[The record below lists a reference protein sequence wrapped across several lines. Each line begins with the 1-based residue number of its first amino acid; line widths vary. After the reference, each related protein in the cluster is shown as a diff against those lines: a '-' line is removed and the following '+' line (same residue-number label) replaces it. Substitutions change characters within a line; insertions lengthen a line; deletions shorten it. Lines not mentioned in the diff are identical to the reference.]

1 MKITQHIA
9 RTLTGRQGPSSNMPE
24 LATAVEAGFDA
35 GLAKARRKL
44 TAFDE
49 SVRCPGCG
57 RADCLRPRLECGGE
71 SRLALTPADVCAERA
86 AMYGPCGD
94 PACTTCGPRP
104 LVALPFEPLDAEVTR
119 EITRAAARA
128 LLAEQRRAEL
138 DSCEDFGVD
147 PRYV

>member
-1 MKITQHIA
+1 MKFTA
-9 RTLTGRQGPSSNMPE
+9 RAARYLTGANRP
-24 LATAVEAGFDA
+24 
-35 GLAKARRKL
+35 AR
-44 TAFDE
+44 
-49 SVRCPGCG
+49 S
-57 RADCLRPRLECGGE
+57 
-71 SRLALTPADVCAERA
+71 LTPADVCAERA

-104 LVALPFEPLDAEVTR
+104 PVALPFEPLDAEVTR